1 MKLKPYGKDSL
12 PSDPLCA
19 FYSYLSELIQ
29 SSDKDFDDVACE
41 TGISV
46 SQLKR
51 ICGKTKDTLKSIDLL
66 MLFKICKVLQ
76 LKMSESVK
84 LFELAGISVT
94 PFSYR
99 GGLLLD
105 FLSYQ
110 IKEVEPGFVSVSEL
124 ARITKQLK
132 KQIG

>member
-19 FYSYLSELIQ
+19 FYSYLSQLIQ
-29 SSDKDFDDVACE
+29 SSNKDILDIATE
-41 TGISV
+41 TDISV
-46 SQLKR
+46 SQLNR
-51 ICGKTKDTLKSIDLL
+51 LYGKTKDTLKSIDWLK
-66 MLFKICKVLQ
+66 LFKICKVLQ

-99 GGLLLD
+99 GSLLLD
-105 FLSYQ
+105 YLAHQ
-110 IKEVEPGFVSVSEL
+110 IEEDEPGFVSVSEL
-124 ARITKQLK
+124 AKITEQLK
-132 KQIG
+132 NQLI